1 MKAKRSWRREDI
13 WAGWRAH
20 LEAQRASGQT
30 QAAYCDARGL
40 DPRYFSVW
48 KGKLAG
54 EKRSVGKASAPLRLV
69 PLLVKNSS
77 CGSASP
83 EPLSIQLS
91 LRNGLSVSL
100 SLPSTVSLRSVLAE
114 LAQAPC

>member
-1 MKAKRSWRREDI
+1 MKAKRSRRREDI

-30 QAAYCDARGL
+30 QAAYCGARGL

-69 PLLVKNSS
+69 PRKRHK
-77 CGSASP
+77 GY
-83 EPLSIQLS
+83 
-91 LRNGLSVSL
+91 
-100 SLPSTVSLRSVLAE
+100 
-114 LAQAPC
+114 